1 MRPRRRTTLS
11 ALLSLSGRC
20 ANDVPHKDAG
30 TDPQGFT
37 KSWRIPACGLRP
49 MDSRHTCDLEKL
61 TGLLPAGSS
70 LCPYITLR
78 SGSLRQRQDLNDGNA
93 LSYGMAMYRG
103 LLYSVGKRYSSAS
116 PVNLSSRRSRTK
128 AGERKL
134 FAQTREKNLT
144 VSISDSCGNQP
155 RLPSGSI

>member
-1 MRPRRRTTLS
+1 MCPTRMQVLTLKGSRSRGASRRVGFGRWIADTLVI
-11 ALLSLSGRC
+11 L
-20 ANDVPHKDAG
+20 K
-30 TDPQGFT
+30 
-37 KSWRIPACGLRP
+37 
-49 MDSRHTCDLEKL
+49 KL

-134 FAQTREKNLT
+134 FA
-144 VSISDSCGNQP
+144 
-155 RLPSGSI
+155 